1 MGGFAIQKHGEIKF
15 GYYFF
20 GTGDQQGMHFTAG
33 LPGLFGDD
41 DVAEHRAG
49 LLVDFAGCLAEMNA
63 ALEPVLEHALA
74 PSTGV
79 DLNFHDDHLVA
90 VGKQLFRD
98 GPCFVGGGAGFPAGH
113 LDPVLSQQL
122 LGLIFVKIHFTQ
134 TPELA

>member
-1 MGGFAIQKHGEIKF
+1 MLPDVLGRVALVGPGAVGGFYG
-15 GYYFF
+15 
-20 GTGDQQGMHFTAG
+20 GM
-33 LPGLFGDD
+33 
-41 DVAEHRAG
+41 
-49 LLVDFAGCLAEMNA
+49 LAK
-63 ALEPVLEHALA
+63 
-74 PSTGV
+74 SGV
-79 DLNFHDDHLVA
+79 DLNFHDHHLLA